1 VLFAAALAKLGRI
14 DEAKAAT
21 ARALALQPSFTIS
34 NLCSAVG
41 IPPAL
46 ATPLS
51 EALNEAGAPK

>member
-34 NLCSAVG
+34 
-41 IPPAL
+41 
-46 ATPLS
+46 
-51 EALNEAGAPK
+51 K